1 MLGGWVAVL
10 TEMVRVYVGIVDLH
24 AMGHLTMVAKK
35 QTHLLDLRLGS
46 VQAERHLSHRM
57 YVKPVWAL
65 WLGNSS
71 FI

>member
-35 QTHLLDLRLGS
+35 QTHLLDRKS
-46 VQAERHLSHRM
+46 V
-57 YVKPVWAL
+57 V
-65 WLGNSS
+65 
-71 FI
+71 